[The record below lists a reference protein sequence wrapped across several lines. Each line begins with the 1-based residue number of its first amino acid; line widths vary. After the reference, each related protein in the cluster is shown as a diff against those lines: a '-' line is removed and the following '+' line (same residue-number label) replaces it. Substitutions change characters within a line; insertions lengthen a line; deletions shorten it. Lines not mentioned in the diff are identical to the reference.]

1 MTSIQS
7 ESNIIY
13 TVAEGKLTNED
24 YDRIIPVLQEKITSF
39 DKVRWYF
46 EMRDFKGWTPSA
58 LWRDLKFDFK
68 NKEHIEMVAMVG
80 DKKWEKD
87 LTQLMKPFTDAEI
100 KFFQTEDRENAKL
113 WITRIRNED

>member
-7 ESNIIY
+7 EHNIIY

-24 YDRIIPVLQEKITSF
+24 YNRILPLFQEKIVSF

-46 EMRDFKGWTPSA
+46 EMRDFKDWTLSA
-58 LWRDLKFDFK
+58 MWRDLKFDIK
-68 NKEHIEMVAMVG
+68 NKEHFEMVAMVG

-87 LTQLMKPFTDAEI
+87 LTRLMKPFTGAEI
-100 KFFQTEDRENAKL
+100 RFFNTEDRENAKL
-113 WITRIRNED
+113 WITMIRDED